1 MGQQASPHP
10 IPQGF
15 ELGGAL
21 VHQRV
26 LPAERGQAIKCPL
39 GSLEG
44 RSRLRMLSQVAGNL
58 TLGQP
63 GFARDPVEII
73 DPFDRRIRLVG

>member
-1 MGQQASPHP
+1 MEQMVLPACVASTWFMKFLPGSGGQMGKQASPHP

-15 ELGGAL
+15 DLGGAL

-44 RSRLRMLSQVAGNL
+44 RSR
-58 TLGQP
+58 
-63 GFARDPVEII
+63 
-73 DPFDRRIRLVG
+73 